1 MTRPV
6 PTVTTQKVWHV
17 NGRRFLREW
26 AAYYAI
32 AKDLLAKKYP
42 RWLDDDNLEDELP
55 EGGTLGNARASDDGI
70 RDWRAR
76 RDRRQALFWV
86 TYRYYEDAPSDA
98 GFDENKWKRY
108 VTKVARRFMAG
119 DRRKATR

>member
-1 MTRPV
+1 MTRPI

-42 RWLDDDNLEDELP
+42 RWLDDDNLEDELA
-55 EGGTLGNARASDDGI
+55 EGGTLGNARASDEGI
-70 RDWRAR
+70 RDWRDR
-76 RDRRQALFWV
+76 RDRRHRLFWT
-86 TYRYYEDAPSDA
+86 TYRYYDDAPTDA
-98 GFDENKWKRY
+98 GFDQAKWKRY
-108 VTKVARRFMAG
+108 VTRVARRFMAA
-119 DRRKATR
+119 DRRKSAP

>member
-1 MTRPV
+1 MTRAV
-6 PTVTTQKVWHV
+6 PTCTTQKVWHV

-26 AAYYAI
+26 SAYYEI

-55 EGGTLGNARASDDGI
+55 EGGTIGNARASDEGI

-76 RDRRQALFWV
+76 RDRRQRLFWV

-98 GFDENKWKRY
+98 GFDDNKWKRY
-108 VTKVARRFMAG
+108 VTKVARRFMAA
-119 DRRKATR
+119 DRRKTRQ